1 MVPKYTKMNDLL
13 TPQKDA
19 AAPLLPRWMGVLP
32 SSPGWFAC
40 APRQHPRRD
49 TIEWRSVQARARP
62 SCRRWLALFGQSHA
76 CLRTSRSFRHRSP
89 ASPAARWRLPSPR
102 CSRHRCP
109 PQWWWH
115 SDLRCLQCRPCHRW
129 WWSSGKLLGNDWR
142 WSSRTS

>member
-1 MVPKYTKMNDLL
+1 MNDLL

-62 SCRRWLALFGQSHA
+62 SCRRWLALFG
-76 CLRTSRSFRHRSP
+76 CLVELELILWKKWVIFH
-89 ASPAARWRLPSPR
+89 
-102 CSRHRCP
+102 
-109 PQWWWH
+109 
-115 SDLRCLQCRPCHRW
+115 
-129 WWSSGKLLGNDWR
+129 N
-142 WSSRTS
+142 

>member
-62 SCRRWLALFGQSHA
+62 SCRRWLALFG
-76 CLRTSRSFRHRSP
+76 CLVELELILWKKWVIFHSYVSLPENRPRKFTFFSWKLIFQPLS
-89 ASPAARWRLPSPR
+89 ARV
-102 CSRHRCP
+102 HVN
-109 PQWWWH
+109 
-115 SDLRCLQCRPCHRW
+115 
-129 WWSSGKLLGNDWR
+129 LLEGTR
-142 WSSRTS
+142 IM